1 MPKRSSTPALTLCA
15 ALVGT
20 VPLAFFGPLAL
31 AKLLPVSDELRAV
44 IALYLPLPLYALL
57 AVLTVR
63 ARPSWAWAMN
73 GLGAAACA
81 WLAR

>member
-1 MPKRSSTPALTLCA
+1 MPKRSSTPALTLSA

-20 VPLAFFGPLAL
+20 VPLSLFGPLVL
-31 AKLLPVSDELRAV
+31 AKLLPVSDQLRAV

-63 ARPSWAWAMN
+63 ARPSFAWAI
-73 GLGAAACA
+73 GSLGAVACA

>member
-15 ALVGT
+15 ALFGT
-20 VPLAFFGPLAL
+20 APLSLFGSLAL

-63 ARPSWAWAMN
+63 ARPSWAWAIG
-73 GLGAAACA
+73 GLGAALSA
-81 WLAR
+81 WLAH